1 MKVKGRDSANE
12 IVEAQEV
19 TDDRIKAEQTQRE
32 AEEQIKTEHTQEV
45 TDHRMETHKT
55 QNVTDKTTEI
65 KETEEEAGEKM
76 DTAITRSNRSK
87 FSNWRTARENN

>member
-19 TDDRIKAEQTQRE
+19 TDD
-32 AEEQIKTEHTQEV
+32 
-45 TDHRMETHKT
+45 RMETHKT

-87 FSNWRTARENN
+87 FSNWGTARENN